1 MPAFPHAAPAP
12 DLTTAVLLAQDD
24 IGTRLTVLA
33 LNSRDQAERTQSV
46 LTLLEELLDLIG
58 DCEEATSLTYG
69 RS

>member
-1 MPAFPHAAPAP
+1 MPAFPHAASAP

-33 LNSRDQAERTQSV
+33 LNSRDHDQKIQSV
-46 LTLLEELLDLIG
+46 LNLLDDLLNLLE
-58 DCEEATSLTYG
+58 DCEEATGLTYG

>member
-33 LNSRDQAERTQSV
+33 LNSRDHAQKIQSV
-46 LTLLEELLDLIG
+46 LNLLEDLMDLIG
-58 DCEEATSLTYG
+58 ECEEATGLTYG

>member
-33 LNSRDQAERTQSV
+33 LNSRDHDQKIQSV
-46 LTLLEELLDLIG
+46 LNLLEDLMDLIG
-58 DCEEATSLTYG
+58 ECEEATGLTYG

>member
-1 MPAFPHAAPAP
+1 MPAFPHAASAP

-33 LNSRDQAERTQSV
+33 LNSRDHAQKTQSV
-46 LTLLEELLDLIG
+46 LTLLDDLLDLLV
-58 DCEEATSLTYG
+58 DCEEAPGLTYG

>member
-12 DLTTAVLLAQDD
+12 DLTTAVLLAQDE

-33 LNSRDQAERTQSV
+33 LNSRDHAERTQSV

-58 DCEEATSLTYG
+58 DCEEATGLTYG